1 MQAFEYYNNNIPTC
15 GGISTLKYGLEAL
28 PHQMLIDLIYTQIH
42 VGSSSHFS
50 SLKRVESQHFPYMA
64 NHPGRLPIW
73 VTPVWW
79 FTTPIST
86 KDELTQVWRDQTRQT
101 NRKPNVIQQTT
112 LKWRTTLKPGEF
124 SLRTPRTSYNKVAES
139 IWCICTTK
147 TRGLKHLQTW
157 IRQMW

>member
-73 VTPVWW
+73 VTLCDGSPHLFQPKMNWHK
-79 FTTPIST
+79 FEGI
-86 KDELTQVWRDQTRQT
+86 KQDKQTENQMLYSKQLSNEEPPWNQENSHWEHQER
-101 NRKPNVIQQTT
+101 
-112 LKWRTTLKPGEF
+112 L
-124 SLRTPRTSYNKVAES
+124 
-139 IWCICTTK
+139 TTK
-147 TRGLKHLQTW
+147 LLKVFDAFVPLKQEVWNIYRHE
-157 IRQMW
+157 

>member
-15 GGISTLKYGLEAL
+15 GGISTLKYGLEAF
-28 PHQMLIDLIYTQIH
+28 PHQILTDLIYAQIH
-42 VGSSSHFS
+42 VASSSHFS
-50 SLKRVESQHFPYMA
+50 SLKRVESHHFPYMA

-101 NRKPNVIQQTT
+101 ENQMLYSKQLSNEEPPWNQENSHLEHQELLTAKL
-112 LKWRTTLKPGEF
+112 LKVFDAFVPL
-124 SLRTPRTSYNKVAES
+124 
-139 IWCICTTK
+139 
-147 TRGLKHLQTW
+147 
-157 IRQMW
+157 